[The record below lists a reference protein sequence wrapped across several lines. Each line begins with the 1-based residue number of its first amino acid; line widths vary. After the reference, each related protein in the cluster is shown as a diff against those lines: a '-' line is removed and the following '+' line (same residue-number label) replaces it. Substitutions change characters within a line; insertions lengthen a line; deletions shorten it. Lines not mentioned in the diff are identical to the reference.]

1 MIPAITQ
8 AIHEIDRQQP
18 VVRARMLDEII
29 SDSYSDRRSNMLLLV
44 AFAGLALVLAAAG
57 IYGVLSY
64 SVRRRLREIGIRLA
78 LGANVRDVLRLVIF
92 EGMRPTLI
100 GILIGIAG
108 ALALTRVLGTMIFGV
123 GPTDIRTYLAVAIL
137 LAFVSLLACVVPAYR
152 ATRVQPLNVLRD
164 E

>member
-1 MIPAITQ
+1 
-8 AIHEIDRQQP
+8 
-18 VVRARMLDEII
+18 
-29 SDSYSDRRSNMLLLV
+29 
-44 AFAGLALVLAAAG
+44 
-57 IYGVLSY
+57 VLSY

-100 GILIGIAG
+100 GIAIGIAG
-108 ALALTRVLGTMIFGV
+108 ALALTRVLATMIFGV